1 MEYHVTRLAFV
12 PPPLA
17 PFSSSSGRGLTK
29 ERVRRSATVDHQ
41 GRAGRS

>member
-1 MEYHVTRLAFV
+1 MKYHVIHLAFV
-12 PPPLA
+12 PPPA

-29 ERVRRSATVDHQ
+29 ESVRRSATVGHQ